1 MLMVTDEDEN
11 VKEDIWKDIT
21 LPKIHAKVT
30 AIQEANIT
38 RIETEEV
45 EKESF
50 EHDQWLDVTEGESRA
65 DIASKKIPL
74 EDITVFEVVENLQSS
89 DEVDAEYETDTQPTT
104 EQVHSVES
112 HAEKVSR
119 DTEMKEMETAEVQ
132 ESCEDNQEVSKEIKV
147 LRLTWEELLL
157 AERHMESEKHAEAE
171 IQPNNEQV
179 HSGESHAEKVSRDT
193 EMKEMETAEV
203 QESCEDNKVVSKEIK
218 VLRLTW
224 EELLLAERHLESE
237 KNAEAE
243 IQPNNEQVHSGGS
256 HAEKVCQDTEMKEM
270 ETAEV
275 QESCEDNQEV
285 SKEIKVLRLTWEELL
300 LAERHMESEKH
311 AEAEIQPN
319 NEQVH
324 SGESHDEKVFRDT
337 EMKEMETTEV
347 QKSCEVNK
355 EVAKEIKV
363 LRLTWEELL
372 LAERHMESAVVE
384 DLSSDQVK
392 STRLTLPQEDPA
404 IQAFKIISN
413 DR

>member
-1 MLMVTDEDEN
+1 MDLYHFADE
-11 VKEDIWKDIT
+11 T
-21 LPKIHAKVT
+21 
-30 AIQEANIT
+30 NISKL
-38 RIETEEV
+38 
-45 EKESF
+45 EKESNDLQEF
-50 EHDQWLDVTEGESRA
+50 K

-74 EDITVFEVVENLQSS
+74 EDITVFEVVGNLQSS
-89 DEVDAEYETDTQPTT
+89 DEVDAEYETETQPTT

-112 HAEKVSR
+112 HAEKVSRDTDMKEMETAEVQESCEDNEVVSKEIKVLHLTWEELLLAERHMESGKHAEAQIQPHNEQVHSGESHSEKVSR

-132 ESCEDNQEVSKEIKV
+132 ESCEDNKVVSKEIKV

-179 HSGESHAEKVSRDT
+179 YSGESHAEKVSRDT

-224 EELLLAERHLESE
+224 EELLLAERHMESE
-237 KNAEAE
+237 KHAEAE
-243 IQPNNEQVHSGGS
+243 IQPNNEQVYSGES
-256 HAEKVCQDTEMKEM
+256 HAEKVSRDTEMKEM

-275 QESCEDNQEV
+275 QESCEDN
-285 SKEIKVLRLTWEELL
+285 
-300 LAERHMESEKH
+300 
-311 AEAEIQPN
+311 
-319 NEQVH
+319 
-324 SGESHDEKVFRDT
+324 
-337 EMKEMETTEV
+337 
-347 QKSCEVNK
+347 K
-355 EVAKEIKV
+355 EVTKEIKV

-392 STRLTLPQEDPA
+392 STRLTLTQEDPA

>member
-1 MLMVTDEDEN
+1 MDLYHFADQTNISKLEEESNDVQEFKAVIVEEVKWLMVTDEDEN
-11 VKEDIWKDIT
+11 VKEDICEDIT
-21 LPKIHAKVT
+21 SPKIHVKVT

-38 RIETEEV
+38 RIETKEV
-45 EKESF
+45 EEEAF
-50 EHDQWLDVTEGESRA
+50 EHDQWLDVTEGEARA
-65 DIASKKIPL
+65 DIASKRIPL
-74 EDITVFEVVENLQSS
+74 EDITVFEVVGNLQSS
-89 DEVDAEYETDTQPTT
+89 DEVDAEYETETQPTT
-104 EQVHSVES
+104 EQVHSVAS

-119 DTEMKEMETAEVQ
+119 DTEMKEMKTAEVQ
-132 ESCEDNQEVSKEIKV
+132 ESCEDNKVVSMEIKV

-157 AERHMESEKHAEAE
+157 AERHIESEKHAEAE

-179 HSGESHAEKVSRDT
+179 QFGESHDEKVSRDT
-193 EMKEMETAEV
+193 EIKEMETAEV

-224 EELLLAERHLESE
+224 EELLLE
-237 KNAEAE
+237 
-243 IQPNNEQVHSGGS
+243 
-256 HAEKVCQDTEMKEM
+256 
-270 ETAEV
+270 
-275 QESCEDNQEV
+275 
-285 SKEIKVLRLTWEELL
+285 
-300 LAERHMESEKH
+300 ERHMESQKH

-324 SGESHDEKVFRDT
+324 SGESHDEKVSRDT
-337 EMKEMETTEV
+337 EMKEMETAEV
-347 QKSCEVNK
+347 QESCEDNK
-355 EVAKEIKV
+355 EVTKEIKV

-392 STRLTLPQEDPA
+392 STRLTLAQEDPA